1 LPIACFNVST
11 GDIENAPAPDPLTK
25 FDVME
30 KNGGVYIKGEESS
43 IKNGR
48 RQANVKCAAQGHE
61 KVVIVGG
68 SVLIHPER
76 TSKLTT

>member
-1 LPIACFNVST
+1 MSIACFNIAT

-30 KNGGVYIKGEESS
+30 KNGAVYIKGEETS

-48 RQANVKCAAQGHE
+48 RQPNVKCSAQGQE

-68 SVLIHPER
+68 YEVHYPPDFLR
-76 TSKLTT
+76 

>member
-1 LPIACFNVST
+1 
-11 GDIENAPAPDPLTK
+11 
-25 FDVME
+25 ME

-68 SVLIHPER
+68 SVLIHQER